1 MSAIVKTGMRIYTLY
16 NVMAVDKVLNGIN
29 QEKRLSCVTWLLYLG
44 NLAIIGYL
52 MWINVNATN
61 LVCEGFDARI
71 FIEKMQYAPE
81 NPVNSGLTA
90 LFFFLLLSML
100 ELLRHRHCNIWFRN
114 ENSDFILFFVYAALC
129 TAIMYCLNMGC
140 KGLIFIPAT
149 HALTRI
155 PGKVKK
161 ISALFISLVLYILL
175 DNNIAAFV
183 IRLVPPDTYIQY
195 YSAAWKLRLI
205 TIRTLLF
212 SSNDVIFITVIVIYI
227 QIQTNETRRI
237 RELNAKLNASLQSL
251 KDANMQLARYAQ
263 EREEIAKLRER
274 NRLAREIHDTMGHT
288 LTGIELGL
296 KACLC
301 LPHSHIDE
309 IFTQI
314 SKVEELA
321 RKGAHDIRLSL
332 KALRPDALQRYSL
345 VPALQTLVMQM
356 NSCTKSKTF
365 LTIEDAMPEIQA
377 QQEELIYRIIQESIT
392 NAAGHGEATDIEIRI
407 GNDGSTL
414 YISVCD
420 NGRGTDKLVP
430 GFGLTNIR
438 ERVEFFK
445 GSIRI
450 ITAEGKGFE
459 LHISL
464 PLMRRTGND

>member
-1 MSAIVKTGMRIYTLY
+1 MTDEVPKY
-16 NVMAVDKVLNGIN
+16 IN
-29 QEKRLSCVTWLLYLG
+29 QEKRLSFVTWLLYLE
-44 NLAIIGYL
+44 NLAVIVFL
-52 MWINVNATN
+52 MWINVSATN
-61 LVCEGFDARI
+61 LVCKGFDARI
-71 FIEKMQYAPE
+71 FIEKMQYAPG

-90 LFFFLLLSML
+90 LLFFMLLTVL
-100 ELLRHRHCNIWFRN
+100 ELIRCRYRNIWFRS
-114 ENSDFILFFVYAALC
+114 ENADFILFFIYAVIC
-129 TAIMYCLNMGC
+129 TAVMYCLNMGC
-140 KGLIFIPAT
+140 RGLIFIPAI

-155 PGKVKK
+155 PGKARK
-161 ISALFISLVLYILL
+161 ISALFISLVLYIVL
-175 DNNIAAFV
+175 DNNIAVFL
-183 IRLVPPDTYIQY
+183 IRLVPADTYIQY
-195 YSAAWKLRLI
+195 YSAAWKLRLV

-212 SSNDVIFITVIVIYI
+212 SFNDVIFIAAIVIYI

-237 RELNAKLNASLQSL
+237 RQLNAKLNASLQSL

-301 LPHSHIDE
+301 LPRSHVDE

-321 RKGAHDIRLSL
+321 RKGAHDVRLSL

-365 LTIEDAMPEIQA
+365 LTIEDDMPEIQA

-420 NGRGTDKLVP
+420 NGRGTGKLIP

-445 GSIRI
+445 GSVRI

-464 PLMRRTGND
+464 PLMRSADSD